1 MGRGTVKWFS
11 ADKGFGFITP
21 DDGGKDLFVH
31 HPGIVGEGYISLIE
45 GSRVTFDVEQGD
57 KGPTAVNVRLTAI
70 QVPAGVVDSP
80 PPVERPTLRLPD
92 EPLKAM
98 TVSDRQESEE
108 HHTIRQKIVSEDRR
122 ESQATQPGAR
132 KRIRIFWWARRRPES
147 PEVEKPNCQRVN
159 CARSGMT
166 PFDLYCQ
173 GETGNAHFMPLA
185 ASGAGRLT
193 IASLAVGAVALA
205 GGAGMLSA
213 TIPSPIPLYG
223 AAGVIGLLLLGL
235 PLRYFSSSR
244 SVAVIGWLTALVVVV
259 VWREQVFSTSTE
271 RWIVAGVAAA
281 LLLAFV
287 VTTTFYNDALAPDDD
302 EPEVASDPES
312 DEDEETALLLGAAVG
327 LAVFVLVLK
336 LVAVPVSS
344 DLTQILLIM
353 AGGLFI
359 LAFLV
364 AAQTGFV
371 VGIKE
376 ATYSRE
382 FRQPARRPV
391 PQVKLPEDPRAPSGG
406 PYLAHLGYELRLFA
420 GRVYRVVLN
429 AVQAILNAAWWLWHV
444 ALISGAWVL
453 HAIIVSACR
462 VAEVVK
468 ATVECLW
475 ERIVIWTEV
484 VYWATRYW
492 AQSGFATV
500 AALVGGATLAVVVCD
515 WFHAYLDGGSLYLGP
530 LALLVGAI
538 AVMLL
543 VGIWWTLTRWPASKV
558 ASSALRNGEVAVA
571 MLFLVG
577 LSAGWVDDLAGLL
590 VGASPIRPGLLT
602 IAGTAIIVAVILW
615 QSTARPPD
623 SDQTVT

>member
-1 MGRGTVKWFS
+1 
-11 ADKGFGFITP
+11 
-21 DDGGKDLFVH
+21 
-31 HPGIVGEGYISLIE
+31 
-45 GSRVTFDVEQGD
+45 
-57 KGPTAVNVRLTAI
+57 
-70 QVPAGVVDSP
+70 
-80 PPVERPTLRLPD
+80 
-92 EPLKAM
+92 M

-382 FRQPARRPV
+382 FRQPARNRCL
-391 PQVKLPEDPRAPSGG
+391 KLSSRKIRVRQAAGHTWRISVMSCSIRRSCLSGCAQCG
-406 PYLAHLGYELRLFA
+406 A
-420 GRVYRVVLN
+420 GDLER
-429 AVQAILNAAWWLWHV
+429 
-444 ALISGAWVL
+444 
-453 HAIIVSACR
+453 
-462 VAEVVK
+462 
-468 ATVECLW
+468 CL
-475 ERIVIWTEV
+475 
-484 VYWATRYW
+484 
-492 AQSGFATV
+492 
-500 AALVGGATLAVVVCD
+500 
-515 WFHAYLDGGSLYLGP
+515 
-530 LALLVGAI
+530 
-538 AVMLL
+538 
-543 VGIWWTLTRWPASKV
+543 
-558 ASSALRNGEVAVA
+558 VAVA
-571 MLFLVG
+571 RGTNQRGMGSPCDHSLRVPRSGSGEGDSRVPMGTHCHLGRSRLLGDPILGAIRLCDGRRACRWSDTCRGRLRLVPRISRRREPIPG
-577 LSAGWVDDLAGLL
+577 PTCSPCWSDRGDAACGHLVDAYSMAGKQGGQLC
-590 VGASPIRPGLLT
+590 ASERRGCGRHALPCRTQCRLG
-602 IAGTAIIVAVILW
+602 
-615 QSTARPPD
+615 
-623 SDQTVT
+623 